1 VDETVVKYN
10 EEFRMED
17 TIMTRDEFIAE
28 YYKVSSRI
36 NQLSQRA
43 RKEGLLVLEELI
55 DFEKVNQRD
64 ILEYGIR
71 FVVDGTDGSI
81 LDRLLSLIIEQEE
94 DKYIRRLMEIKK
106 EAVLQLQAGLNPRT
120 IAYLL
125 NAFTDIKL
133 TDDPIIQKYKDEE
146 DDEEKCRKEEI
157 DAIIGDL
164 I

>member
-1 VDETVVKYN
+1 MMMYEI
-10 EEFRMED
+10 ED
-17 TIMTRDEFIAE
+17 VIMTREEFIAE
-28 YYKVSSRI
+28 YHKVSSRI
-36 NQLSQRA
+36 NQLSRSA
-43 RKEGLLVLEELI
+43 KIEGLLVLEELI

-71 FVVDGTDGSI
+71 LVVDGIDDSI

-106 EAVLQLQAGLNPRT
+106 EAVLQLQAGLNPRV

-133 TDDPIIQKYKDEE
+133 TDDPIIQKYKDED
-146 DDEEKCRKEEI
+146 DDEEKCFKEEII

-164 I
+164 IKNG